1 MIVTAEQLR
10 ELARQARTRTGSIRL
25 TFGARSATVPWSQIA
40 AELEDYASR
49 QARYDAPEG
58 SELGVVLAQIRAA
71 LSSSSSSSSTP
82 AAPAAS
88 ANPAEEYERAGRA
101 VQRFL
106 AVGVVPLIAA
116 GTANDPQAWPGI
128 VALRAN
134 GPAWTAIRAAE
145 ESIRQQ
151 YERARATY
159 ATGDVVR
166 ARNEMVLAAQNAA
179 RMAQLLLQ
187 VAPAAG
193 RHLAGVV
200 GATAWEV
207 LVDVVTFPAR
217 VAEGFAGVAKAVGVI
232 AVLALLATA
241 ASKGGKRS

>member
-1 MIVTAEQLR
+1 VIVTAEQLR

-25 TFGARSATVPWSQIA
+25 TFGARSANVPWSQIA

-71 LSSSSSSSSTP
+71 LSSSSTPTAAPASSSSAT
-82 AAPAAS
+82 
-88 ANPAEEYERAGRA
+88 PAEEYERAGRA

-134 GPAWTAIRAAE
+134 GAAWTAIRAAE

-166 ARNEMVLAAQNAA
+166 ARNEMVLAAQHAA

-217 VAEGFAGVAKAVGVI
+217 VAEGFAGVAKAVGAI
-232 AVLALLATA
+232 AVLALLVA
-241 ASKGGKRS
+241 ASRGGKRS

>member
-25 TFGARSATVPWSQIA
+25 TFGARSANVPWSQIA

-71 LSSSSSSSSTP
+71 LSSSSTPTAAPASSSSAT
-82 AAPAAS
+82 
-88 ANPAEEYERAGRA
+88 PAEEYERAGRA

-134 GPAWTAIRAAE
+134 GAAWTAIRAAE

-166 ARNEMVLAAQNAA
+166 ARNEMVLAAQHAA

-217 VAEGFAGVAKAVGVI
+217 VAEGFAGVAKAVGAI
-232 AVLALLATA
+232 AVLALLVA
-241 ASKGGKRS
+241 ASRGGKRS

>member
-25 TFGARSATVPWSQIA
+25 TFGGRSTTVPGSQIA

-71 LSSSSSSSSTP
+71 LSSSSTPTAAPASSSSS
-82 AAPAAS
+82 S
-88 ANPAEEYERAGRA
+88 ATPAEEYERAGRA

-217 VAEGFAGVAKAVGVI
+217 VAEGFAGVAKAVGAI
-232 AVLALLATA
+232 AVLALLVA
-241 ASKGGKRS
+241 ASRGGKRS

>member
-58 SELGVVLAQIRAA
+58 SELGVVLAQIRAG
-71 LSSSSSSSSTP
+71 LSSSSSSTP

-193 RHLAGVV
+193 RHLAAVV

-241 ASKGGKRS
+241 ASKGGRRS

>member
-58 SELGVVLAQIRAA
+58 SELGVVLAQIRAG
-71 LSSSSSSSSTP
+71 LSSSSSSTP
-82 AAPAAS
+82 AAPAS
-88 ANPAEEYERAGRA
+88 SSSSPAEEYERAGRA

-116 GTANDPQAWPGI
+116 GTANDPQAWPGV

-193 RHLAGVV
+193 RHLAAVV

>member
-25 TFGARSATVPWSQIA
+25 TFGSRSATVPWSQIA

-71 LSSSSSSSSTP
+71 LSSPSSSTP
-82 AAPAAS
+82 AAAPAAS
-88 ANPAEEYERAGRA
+88 SNPAEEYERAGRA

-116 GTANDPQAWPGI
+116 GLNPADAQAWPGI

-179 RMAQLLLQ
+179 RMAQMLLQ

-193 RHLAGVV
+193 RHLAAVV